1 MNPSLLLIP
10 DRYKAAKLYS
20 QIPDSGAGDL
30 TFARNSSATRVNSA
44 GLIEKVRTNIILQ
57 SEAFNTTWTPNAAPT
72 ITANTTV
79 APDGTT
85 TGDTIAASGANSGV
99 YQVPTVASGVEHS
112 FSVYIKNISGATD
125 VLLGC
130 DLNPINA
137 IINFNA
143 STGAII
149 STGAGI
155 TGSSVTNAGN
165 GWYRVAGTYVSTG
178 TSNTFVVFG
187 TGVMSF
193 AAWGAQLETGVTT
206 PYIPTTTAAVSVG
219 ITADIPRLDY
229 TGGGCPSL
237 LLEPQRTNVA
247 LYSEQFGNAAW
258 FKFEGTITPNVI
270 SAPDGTISAD
280 LFLDTAVSQEHVVEQ
295 GVSTGVGV
303 HTWSVFAKAQNL
315 NFLIIN
321 AFSGSS
327 NRTWFNLS
335 NGTIGTNA
343 AGSTATITNYGNGW
357 YRCSVTRNYTSGS
370 FLFVAQTAP
379 SDGVFSYTG
388 SVNGIYLWGA
398 QVELGSYVSSYIN
411 TLGSSVTR
419 LADAASKTGISSLIG
434 QSEGVLFIETTY
446 NGAVNTG
453 LFNRLITISNG
464 VDNNFISVSKNTS
477 TTELYVYAQ
486 TAAGVQVNSNPIAN
500 TNLVGTHKIAL
511 AYKANDY
518 VLYVDGV
525 QRFTD
530 TSAEVPACSQLNI
543 GNIPFFSGGDELG
556 GGVNQAL
563 LFTTRLTNAE
573 LQSLTSL

>member
-1 MNPSLLLIP
+1 LWFIRNVTNINLSKTNIMATPSLLLIP

-30 TFARNSSATRVNSA
+30 TFARASVATRVNAS
-44 GLIEKVRTNIILQ
+44 GLIE
-57 SEAFNTTWTPNAAPT
+57 S
-72 ITANTTV
+72 
-79 APDGTT
+79 
-85 TGDTIAASGANSGV
+85 
-99 YQVPTVASGVEHS
+99 VASGV
-112 FSVYIKNISGATD
+112 
-125 VLLGC
+125 
-130 DLNPINA
+130 
-137 IINFNA
+137 
-143 STGAII
+143 
-149 STGAGI
+149 
-155 TGSSVTNAGN
+155 
-165 GWYRVAGTYVSTG
+165 
-178 TSNTFVVFG
+178 
-187 TGVMSF
+187 
-193 AAWGAQLETGVTT
+193 
-206 PYIPTTTAAVSVG
+206 
-219 ITADIPRLDY
+219 PRLDY
-229 TGGGCPSL
+229 PVSGGCPSL
-237 LLEPQRTNVA
+237 LLEPQRTNA
-247 LYSEQFGNAAW
+247 CPFSEQLDNAAW

-398 QVELGSYVSSYIN
+398 QVELGSYPTSYIP

-434 QSEGVLFIETTY
+434 QSEGVIFIDFIASAQNADGETFST
-446 NGAVNTG
+446 
-453 LFNRLITISNG
+453 ITIFGDAN
-464 VDNNFISVSKNTS
+464 DNFQIYTIG
-477 TTELYVYAQ
+477 TTLYWYAFKTPTVLIDQ
-486 TAAGVQVNSNPIAN
+486 TASETLVAGNRY
-500 TNLVGTHKIAL
+500 KIAF

-518 VLYVDGV
+518 ALYINGV
-525 QRFTD
+525 QKRTSTAANVPAVSQFNFSATGFG
-530 TSAEVPACSQLNI
+530 TSAAKVKNEYNTA
-543 GNIPFFSGGDELG
+543 
-556 GGVNQAL
+556 AMY
-563 LFTTRLTNAE
+563 TTRLTNSE
-573 LQSLTSL
+573 LATLTAL